1 MKILSAKLAP
11 HSGAGPEKCLV
22 TLHVALAGPQESMTI
37 AVVVSNEKDESAT
50 REGGIARA
58 KDFAREFAN
67 LSPEIS

>member
-1 MKILSAKLAP
+1 
-11 HSGAGPEKCLV
+11 
-22 TLHVALAGPQESMTI
+22 MTI